1 MPYNLPDVFVN
12 VDIPEPSPAIESPG
26 LSPCVVGEHY
36 FVARDKFV
44 TNVSPSQ
51 TNTEPWTYPDLP
63 DSTNASDS
71 KLSVDTS
78 SEYYTPVFYIVTNDG
93 QEVDVTDRISA
104 SATDFDLA
112 DGSDFPES
120 GSLFVSYRA
129 RHDEY
134 AGTNIQLLT
143 ASSVS
148 DLTNYF
154 GEDGLTPANPLGY
167 AMFQCLTHNQ
177 LETTGVA
184 VTNPTSGGTGSY
196 SQPINS
202 EVAAYQEALDFL
214 KKQDV
219 YMTVPLTMN
228 SSVHNIFEAHVDY
241 MSSPQ
246 GNQERRTIVVP
257 EMDGETDIRQGQD
270 FTPWYPISDDTETD
284 LADSLGSQDVGDEI
298 IRDGYRI
305 VKTGSST
312 FYIRGYPASSNG
324 SSETVQLE
332 GTSYQVDFSGMM
344 LVELE
349 SSTVR
354 PASQRINS
362 TDEFIWEDGSGS
374 EVTGSIQS
382 VPVPK
387 HENILE
393 IDVGDASPVDGLA
406 WTVRRS
412 IDPVTERSKFVDA
425 YKQKARSISNE
436 RVTLMT
442 PHWVGDTQVGHD
454 VPAYFVAAQLAGE
467 VCLTSEQPAGAAP
480 GVDPYTS
487 VKESTGHLFK
497 SVRYFTDSELQE
509 IAGAGWTILQNVRP
523 GTALN
528 TMHTVTTDASA
539 IERMELI
546 LGVER
551 DYLARFF
558 RQEMSDDLREF
569 RVNERTINSLAIR
582 ADEIAAS
589 LSDSQSQHYR
599 YRSVVVDT
607 VRQDESTPD
616 RIVFDV
622 EAEHLYP
629 YNEGKVNVS
638 IIT

>member
-12 VDIPEPSPAIESPG
+12 VDIPEPSPTITSPG

-36 FVARDKFV
+36 FVAREQFV
-44 TNVSPSQ
+44 ATVGPGA
-51 TNTEPWTYPDLP
+51 TGPWDYKGLP
-63 DSTNASDS
+63 DSTQSDS
-71 KLSVDTS
+71 KLSVDVS
-78 SEYYTPVFYIVTNDG
+78 SEYYSPKFYLITDG
-93 QEVDVTDRISA
+93 GDRRDITDRMSA
-104 SATDFDLA
+104 SASDFSLA
-112 DGSDFPES
+112 SGEDFPES

-129 RHDEY
+129 RHDKY
-134 AGTNIQLLT
+134 AGTNVQLLT

-148 DLTNYF
+148 DLQNYF
-154 GEDGLTPANPLGY
+154 SEDGLTPANPLGY

-196 SQPINS
+196 SDPISN
-202 EVAAYQEALDFL
+202 ELGAYQEALDFL
-214 KKQDV
+214 RKQDV

-228 SSVHNIFEAHVDY
+228 SSVHSAFEAHVDY

-257 EMDGETDIRQGQD
+257 EMNGETDVRQGQD
-270 FTPWYPISDDTETD
+270 FTPWYPISDDTSTD
-284 LADSLGSQDVGDEI
+284 LADSLGTENEGSEI
-298 IRDGYRI
+298 TRDGYRI
-305 VKTGSST
+305 VKTGTDT

-324 SSETVQLE
+324 SSETIQLE
-332 GTSYQVDFSGMM
+332 GTSYVVNFSGMM

-349 SSTVR
+349 DSAVR
-354 PASQRINS
+354 PASQRIES
-362 TDEFIWEDGSGS
+362 SDEFIWSDPAGS
-374 EVTGSIQS
+374 EVTGTIQS
-382 VPVPK
+382 VPIPA
-387 HENILE
+387 HENIIE
-393 IDVGDASPVDGLA
+393 IDVGSASPVDGA
-406 WTVRRS
+406 PWSVRRS

-442 PHWVGDTQVGHD
+442 PHWVGDTQVEHD

-487 VKESTGHLFK
+487 VRESTEHLFK

-509 IAGAGWTILQNVRP
+509 IAGSGWTILQNVRP

-569 RVNERTINSLAIR
+569 RINERTINSLAIR